1 MTDKE
6 IADKLVDNFL
16 AQLGYNFSDM
26 KHKYNTMGGEF
37 ITLKT
42 VDFLDLVDQIEEVIQ
57 NY

>member
-42 VDFLDLVDQIEEVIQ
+42 VDFLDLVDQIEEAIQ

>member
-1 MTDKE
+1 MTEKE
-6 IADKLVDNFL
+6 IAENLVDNFL

-26 KHKYNTMGGEF
+26 KHKYNTVGGQD
-37 ITLKT
+37 IKLGT

>member
-6 IADKLVDNFL
+6 VADKLVDNFL
-16 AQLGYNFSDM
+16 AQLGHDFSEIKD
-26 KHKYNTMGGEF
+26 KINTMGGEF

-42 VDFLDLVDQIEEVIQ
+42 GDFIDLVDMIEEEIK

>member
-1 MTDKE
+1 MTEKE
-6 IADKLVDNFL
+6 IAENLVDNFL

-42 VDFLDLVDQIEEVIQ
+42 VDFLDLVDQIEEAIQ

>member
-1 MTDKE
+1 MTEKE

-26 KHKYNTMGGEF
+26 KDEYNTTGDKF
-37 ITLKT
+37 ITLRT